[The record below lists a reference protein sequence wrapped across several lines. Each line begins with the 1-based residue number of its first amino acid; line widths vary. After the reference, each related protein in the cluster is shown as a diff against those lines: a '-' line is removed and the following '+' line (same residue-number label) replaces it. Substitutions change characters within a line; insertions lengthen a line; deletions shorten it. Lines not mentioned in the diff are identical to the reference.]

1 MKKILIVDDSTTI
14 ITLLSYMLIDY
25 FGKGEIEIIQA
36 KDGAEALFA
45 LEDSDIELV
54 FLDIMMPVIDGT
66 SVAKY
71 IENRKLDLQTII
83 ITANLDKEIIT
94 SLGKI
99 GFKNFLPKPIHTDR
113 LETILQKIG
122 L

>member
-25 FGKGEIEIIQA
+25 FGKDSVEIIQA
-36 KDGAEALFA
+36 KDGADALFA
-45 LEDSDIELV
+45 LQDNEIELV
-54 FLDIMMPVIDGT
+54 FLDIMMPVIDGN

-71 IENRKLDLQTII
+71 IHSRELDLETII
-83 ITANLDKEIIT
+83 ITANLDKEVIT

-113 LETILQKIG
+113 LETLLKKIE